1 MNIDRTLNPNYNTVF
16 RSPNFTGVKL
26 ANPDFKSA
34 RNIML
39 QLKRVG
45 FDCLGHKTRYCNN
58 ETRDKIKMAKFV
70 RENSSFGNKEYGV
83 LFFPWSGEA
92 YIMANPKDELTI
104 YRILKQYDDDVA
116 FNFLI

>member
-1 MNIDRTLNPNYNTVF
+1 MDINRNLNTYYN
-16 RSPNFTGVKL
+16 SPKFTGIKL
-26 ANPDFKSA
+26 QNSNFENA

-58 ETRDKIKMAKFV
+58 ETLDKIKMAKFV
-70 RENSSFGNKEYGV
+70 RDNSLFGDKEYGV
-83 LFFPWSGEA
+83 LFLPWSGEA

-104 YRILKQYDDDVA
+104 YRILKQYDDVS

>member
-1 MNIDRTLNPNYNTVF
+1 MNIDRTLNPNYNTVS

-58 ETRDKIKMAKFV
+58 ETQDKIKMAKFV
-70 RENSSFGNKEYGV
+70 RENSSFGDKEYGV
-83 LFFPWSGEA
+83 LFLPWSCEA

-104 YRILKQYDDDVA
+104 YRILKQYDDVS

>member
-1 MNIDRTLNPNYNTVF
+1 MNINTNF
-16 RSPNFTGVKL
+16 NSKYSTQNFTGVKL
-26 ANPDFKSA
+26 ANADFKSA

-45 FDCLGHKTRYCNN
+45 FDCLGHKTRYCSNTMQ
-58 ETRDKIKMAKFV
+58 EKMRMAKFV
-70 RENSSFGNKEYGV
+70 REGSPFGDKEYGV
-83 LFFPWSGEA
+83 LFLPWSGEA

-104 YRILKQYDDDVA
+104 YKILKQYDDDVA